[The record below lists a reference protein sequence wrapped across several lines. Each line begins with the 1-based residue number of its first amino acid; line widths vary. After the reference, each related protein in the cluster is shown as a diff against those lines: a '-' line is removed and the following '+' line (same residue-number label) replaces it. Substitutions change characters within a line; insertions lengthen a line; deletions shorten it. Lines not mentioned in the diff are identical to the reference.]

1 MTTRTHLHPLAWSTF
16 RCLIILQILQLLA
29 CFSLW
34 GGTGPAWALADLDR
48 IPQDPRL
55 LVQADEAEKRLLSPE
70 AQAERADD
78 YLRRHFD
85 PWRRAEAL
93 HSAREAFWALDRYEK
108 RPAWGEN
115 LQLRDPS
122 WLEDLAA
129 LCDRGNYPSRAERA
143 IAVDN
148 LALRGLPSDHP
159 HFNDPALAGE
169 GYPFDNLQ
177 NSAVWAGTPLLVTH
191 ASSDGS
197 WLHVEAPFAAGWV
210 HPSQIA
216 YVDEAFVRAFMAG
229 PFAVVAVDDLAVK
242 DREGLHRFRA
252 QTGTLLPLVRAD
264 AWRLTV
270 RVPFG
275 DGRGEAHLAEAV
287 IERGKALPFPHPLTP
302 WKVAT
307 LAARLAGQ
315 SYGWGGL
322 YGNRDCSALTRD
334 LFTPFGLWL
343 PRNSGGQRQT
353 GHVVGLE
360 GLSPEEKTAVI
371 VARGRP
377 FASLVGMAGH
387 VMVYVGQRGG
397 KPLVFHNLWGIRTLD
412 RVGVA
417 GRHVIGRAVVT
428 TLEAGRELPLV
439 APGGLLIDRVTE
451 LILLTD
457 DREKDRGP

>member
-1 MTTRTHLHPLAWSTF
+1 MRTRSHLRPLACGTF
-16 RCLIILQILQLLA
+16 RCLIILQLLTGFA
-29 CFSLW
+29 LW
-34 GGTGPAWALADLDR
+34 GGIRPVWALTDLDR
-48 IPQDPRL
+48 IPQDPRF

-78 YLRRHFD
+78 YLRRHFS
-85 PWRRAEAL
+85 PWRRTEAL
-93 HSAREAFWALDRYEK
+93 HSEEEAFWALDRYGK

-129 LCDRGNYPSRAERA
+129 LCDRGNYPSRSLRA

-148 LALRGLPSDHP
+148 LALRGLPSDRP
-159 HFNDPALAGE
+159 LFNDPALAGE

-191 ASSDGS
+191 ASPDGS

-210 HPSQIA
+210 RPSQIA
-216 YVDEAFVRAFMAG
+216 LVDDAFVRTFTTG

-242 DREGLHRFRA
+242 DREGFHRFRA
-252 QTGTLLPLVRAD
+252 QMGTLLPLVGAD
-264 AWRLTV
+264 AWRLSV

-275 DGRGEAHLAEAV
+275 DGRGKAHLAEAV

-307 LAARLAGQ
+307 LASRLAGQ

-343 PRNSGGQRQT
+343 PRNSGGQRKT
-353 GHVVGLE
+353 GRVVGLE
-360 GLSPEEKTAVI
+360 GLSPEEKAAVI
-371 VARGRP
+371 VERGRP
-377 FASLVGMAGH
+377 FASLVAMAGH

-397 KPLVFHNLWGIRTLD
+397 EPLVFHNLWGLRTLD
-412 RVGVA
+412 GAGVA

-428 TLEAGRELPLV
+428 TLEAGRELPRI
-439 APGGLLIDRVTE
+439 APGSLLIDRVTE
-451 LILLTD
+451 LVLLT
-457 DREKDRGP
+457 EETTNP